1 MILVTGA
8 TGNVGGQVV
17 RELLARQANFRIGV
31 RDSAKARA
39 VLGAEVDSVP
49 LNFDDPASV
58 KQAFQSA
65 QKVFLVTPGGTAGRD
80 QALLAIEAAQE
91 SGVEHIVRLSAL
103 GADDQPGYSLGRRH
117 REVELYLLATGM
129 NATILRCNSFME
141 NFSVYMGDMIR
152 EQGKFAMPLGEAKV
166 SYIATRDIGAVAATV
181 LTTEGYERQS
191 YDLTGPEALTCHEVA
206 DAISRATGQ
215 NIEYLDVPEDA
226 VRQAM
231 AGASEEDIEDI
242 LGLYQ
247 YDRSG
252 ATARVTG
259 TVQEITGQPPQ
270 DIRSWAMEH
279 AQEFV
284 GELVK

>member
-8 TGNVGGQVV
+8 TGNVGTQVV
-17 RELLARQANFRIGV
+17 RELLERGANFRVGV
-31 RDSAKARA
+31 RDAAKARA
-39 VLGAEVDSVP
+39 VLGSEVDSVP
-49 LNFDDPASV
+49 LNFDDQASIE
-58 KQAFQSA
+58 QAFESA

-80 QALLAIEAAQE
+80 QAMRAIDAAKEA
-91 SGVEHIVRLSAL
+91 GVEHIVRLSAL
-103 GADDQPGYSLGRRH
+103 GSDDQPGYSLGRAH
-117 REVELYLLATGM
+117 RDVELYLLATGM

-141 NFSVYMGDMIR
+141 NFSVYLGDIIR
-152 EQGKFAMPLGEAKV
+152 ETDKLTLPLGNAKV

-191 YDLTGPEALTCHEVA
+191 YDLTGPEAVTCAQVA

-215 NIEYLDVPEDA
+215 SVEYVDVPEDA
-226 VRQAM
+226 VREAM
-231 AGASEEDIEDI
+231 AGAPEEDIADI
-242 LGLYQ
+242 LGLYE

-279 AQEFV
+279 AQDFA
-284 GELVK
+284 GALVK